1 MMQPKIKKKKERK
14 NKENLRKSWS
24 RGPRESGQLDV
35 MSYPGGDPGKGSRTL
50 RENAGN
56 LNQVWIFVNNN
67 FLLSKLWEMVKDR
80 EAGSAA
86 VHGVAKSQTRLNDCT
101 TVMTL
106 EISAQPPLEGARNQR
121 NQQASL
127 RGGWERI
134 ERRLFAAFH

>member
-1 MMQPKIKKKKERK
+1 MDGITDLM
-14 NKENLRKSWS
+14 
-24 RGPRESGQLDV
+24 D
-35 MSYPGGDPGKGSRTL
+35 MS
-50 RENAGN
+50 
-56 LNQVWIFVNNN
+56 
-67 FLLSKLWEMVKDR
+67 LSKLWEMVKDR

>member
-1 MMQPKIKKKKERK
+1 MQPKIKKKKERK

-86 VHGVAKSQTRLNDCT
+86 VHGVAKRQIRL
-101 TVMTL
+101 
-106 EISAQPPLEGARNQR
+106 SK
-121 NQQASL
+121 
-127 RGGWERI
+127 
-134 ERRLFAAFH
+134 